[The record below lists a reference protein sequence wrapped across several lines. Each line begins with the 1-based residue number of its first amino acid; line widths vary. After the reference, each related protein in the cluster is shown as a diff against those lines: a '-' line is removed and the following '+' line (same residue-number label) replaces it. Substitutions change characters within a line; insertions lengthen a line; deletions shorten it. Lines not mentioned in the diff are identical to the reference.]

1 MELTQEQKSKVN
13 GWAAEGAG
21 LSEIQNKIFEEF
33 GIKLS
38 FIETRLLLL
47 DLGTKIKDKEE
58 PKEKKE
64 DAEREKSVDEF
75 EDELNKA
82 DGGVSVSISPLA
94 RPGFAMTGEVVFSDG
109 VKGEWAIT
117 ADGRLALDPE
127 QKGYRP
133 SEEDLRAFQ
142 VELRNIISKQGY

>member
-38 FIETRLLLL
+38 FIETRFLVI

-133 SEEDLRAFQ
+133 SEEDLKAFQ

>member
-38 FIETRLLLL
+38 FIETRFLVL

-64 DAEREKSVDEF
+64 DAEQEKSVDEF

-133 SEEDLRAFQ
+133 SEEDLKAFQ

>member
-33 GIKLS
+33 GMKLS
-38 FIETRLLLL
+38 FIETRFLVI

-64 DAEREKSVDEF
+64 DAEQEKSVDEF

-133 SEEDLRAFQ
+133 SEEDLKAFQ

>member
-33 GIKLS
+33 GMKLS
-38 FIETRLLLL
+38 FIETRFLVL

-133 SEEDLRAFQ
+133 SEEDLKAFQ

>member
-33 GIKLS
+33 GMKLS
-38 FIETRLLLL
+38 FIETRFLVI